1 MTQPTDKALDSANEP
16 LKTTDE
22 LVIPVVREQLHLSSR
37 EVVTGE
43 INVNKRVRTERIEVP
58 LRTVHTSYREQRIP
72 VDRVIDTMPEPR
84 YEGKN
89 LIIPVVREEEV
100 VVKRLVLVEEIH
112 LIQHTH
118 TDEHQ
123 ETVELRHEE
132 AAIDRIQHDLTAPP
146 SE

>member
-1 MTQPTDKALDSANEP
+1 MHPTDEALDSANELP
-16 LKTTDE
+16 ETADE
-22 LVIPVVREQLHLSSR
+22 TVIPVVREQLHLSSR

-43 INVNKRVRTERIEVP
+43 VNVTKRVRTERIDVP
-58 LRTVHTSYREQRIP
+58 LRTVYTTYREERVPVGRI
-72 VDRVIDTMPEPR
+72 IDTLPQPR

-118 TDEHQ
+118 TDEHH

-132 AAIDRIQHDLTAPP
+132 AAIDRIQHTLTAPP